1 MLMADISVLAS
12 QAADLLAQAYPYL
25 ASFGGDV
32 ISGAGKKLGS
42 EMVEKAKQLLGKIEE
57 RKADTKELATA
68 AKDAHNE
75 PEDEDTLA
83 ALRRQLKKIMRD
95 DAELVTAMAKILTGM
110 QPITSIDIG
119 EVTGSLNIK
128 VINNFVDSLAPAAP
142 SPEELRAATGR
153 YLQHLVDRYQFL
165 ELKGMGVSDRVSL
178 QLPLLEMYVP
188 LKARVEMPEG
198 DTWARDLRLAGK
210 RLIEE
215 EAEAIGQRLSEPQPV
230 LEMLQEN
237 DGLIVLGDPGSG
249 KTTFL
254 KYVAL
259 SLATGVG
266 GDSLGL
272 EPRLPVLAP
281 LSAYAAAIKE
291 EDVPLTDFIAGYYQH
306 RGVELPLEGIIG
318 AALERGK
325 AVVLLDGLDEVR
337 DPRQRNLV
345 VSRVTDFYTFHRS
358 AGNKLILSSRVVG
371 YREVRPA
378 AEGLAECTLVDF
390 GDEEIEAFVERWTT
404 ALEKAASGGTAISAD
419 QAAVEKEELLQ
430 AIGRSAAVK
439 RLAANPLLLTILALM
454 KRQGIV
460 LPDRRVELYQSYVE
474 TLLKHWNLA
483 RSLDGRSG
491 RDLDV
496 VETTRILAPLALWM
510 QETAPGRGLVSE
522 HDLCRKLEEIF
533 AARDVADAEG
543 TARRFLDDLRSH
555 AGLLLDRGGRRYGF
569 IHLSFLEYLAGVA
582 VAMQGQQS
590 IGPIVD
596 TIAEHAGEDAWYEVI
611 LLAVAYIGII
621 QMQDQAAGAV
631 LQELIRRA
639 PGEPGQAVVLAGN
652 AAADAGAGGIS
663 PRCRQAV
670 TESLLVTMRDSCV
683 KAAVRVKAGNALA
696 RLGDPR
702 PEVMTVD
709 QMQLCLVPAGP
720 FWMGAGDDDKDAFSD
735 ERPCHELSIP
745 YDYWIGRFPV
755 TVAQLRLYAEDGGH
769 LSDLRCLKDPEC
781 WPVSRLSWHEAGDFC
796 RWLGKRWLAS
806 SSIEEGWQ
814 VRLPSEAEWE
824 KAARGGYEVPQEP
837 VLRCSADRLEESNI
851 TKIENPMAK
860 RRYPWGDES
869 DSDRASIWET
879 RIGSASVVG
888 CFPAGV
894 SPYGCEELSGNLW
907 EWTRSLWGKEGGEPD
922 FGYPYQPQ
930 DGRED
935 ESSDHLRVL
944 RGGAFYLDRR
954 NARCSFRYRLAPDF
968 RLNLVGFRVV
978 VLPFSSDL

>member
-1 MLMADISVLAS
+1 MFMVDIAVLAS

-32 ISGAGKKLGS
+32 ASGAGKKLGS
-42 EMVEKAKQLLGKIEE
+42 EFVDKTKQLLGKIEE
-57 RKADTKELATA
+57 RRADTKELATA
-68 AKDAHNE
+68 AKDAHSM
-75 PEDEDTLA
+75 PDDEDTIA
-83 ALRRQLKKIMRD
+83 ALRLQLKKIMRD
-95 DAELVTAMAKILTGM
+95 DAELVTAMAQILAGM
-110 QPITSIDIG
+110 QPTTSIDIG
-119 EVTGSLNIK
+119 DVIGSVSITVVNNIA
-128 VINNFVDSLAPAAP
+128 DSLAQAAP
-142 SPEELRAATGR
+142 SPEELRAATRR
-153 YLQHLVDRYQFL
+153 YLQHLVDRYRFL

-178 QLPLLEMYVP
+178 QLPLMEMYVP

-198 DTWARDLRLAGK
+198 DTWARDLRIAGK
-210 RLIEE
+210 RLTDEE
-215 EAEAIGQRLSEPQPV
+215 TESIGKRLSEPQPV
-230 LEMLQEN
+230 LEMLKQN

-254 KYVAL
+254 KFVAL
-259 SLATGVG
+259 SLATGG
-266 GDSLGL
+266 ARLGL
-272 EPRLPVLAP
+272 DPLLPVLAP

-291 EDVPLTDFIAGYYQH
+291 EDVPLTDFIAGYYQQ
-306 RGVELPLEGIIG
+306 RGVDLPLGGIIG
-318 AALERGK
+318 AALERGR

-371 YREVRPA
+371 YREVRPN
-378 AEGLAECTLVDF
+378 AEGLVECTLVDF
-390 GDEEIEAFVERWTT
+390 GDEEIEAFVDRWTT
-404 ALEKAASGGTAISAD
+404 ALEKAACGETAISAD

-430 AIGRSAAVK
+430 AIGRSPEVK

-454 KRQGIV
+454 KRQGVV
-460 LPDRRVELYQSYVE
+460 LPDRRVELYQRYVE

-510 QETAPGRGLVSE
+510 QETAPGRGLVYE
-522 HDLCRKLEEIF
+522 PELCRKLEEIF

-590 IGPIVD
+590 IEPIVD
-596 TIAEHAGEDAWYEVI
+596 IIAEHAGDDAWYEVI

-663 PRCRQAV
+663 PRCRQAGND
-670 TESLLVTMRDSCV
+670 SLLATMRDTNV
-683 KAAVRVKAGNALA
+683 KAGLRARAGNALA

-702 PEVMTVD
+702 FEVMTVD

-720 FWMGAGDDDKDAFSD
+720 FWMGAGDEDEKAGSD
-735 ERPCHELSIP
+735 EKPGHELSIT

-755 TVAQLRLYAEDGGH
+755 TVAQLRLYAEEQGH
-769 LSDLRCLKDPEC
+769 LKDLSCLKDPDS
-781 WPVSRLSWHEAGDFC
+781 WPVAWVTWREARGFC
-796 RWLGKRWLAS
+796 EWLGKLWLANGL
-806 SSIEEGWQ
+806 IEDGWQ

-824 KAARGGYEVPQEP
+824 KAARGGYEIPKQP
-837 VLRCSADRLEESNI
+837 VVRCLTDRLEGSNI
-851 TKIENPMAK
+851 AKIESPMAK
-860 RRYPWGDES
+860 RRYPWGNKANSECMNC
-869 DSDRASIWET
+869 EMN
-879 RIGSASVVG
+879 IGSASVVG
-888 CFPAGV
+888 CFPTGA

-907 EWTRSLWGKEGGEPD
+907 EWTRSIWGKDWSEPD
-922 FGYPYQPQ
+922 FGYPYQPD

-944 RGGAFYLDRR
+944 RGGAFYHFRGG
-954 NARCSFRYRLAPDF
+954 ARCSFRYGDVPDF
-968 RLNLVGFRVV
+968 RRGSVGFRVV